1 MSPFEKVII
10 AARFFGGLLILL
22 GTAWFALL
30 LTIDTVC
37 RFSGKMTLSGR
48 RKAQEYSEWYFGT
61 RSYRFSSEGRY
72 AVLGNAMIVFNDEGR
87 VVSLPSEDCRQ
98 TEILKSL

>member
-10 AARFFGGLLILL
+10 AGRFFAGLLILL
-22 GTAWFALL
+22 GTAWYAITI
-30 LTIDTVC
+30 TIDTVC
-37 RFSGKMTLSGR
+37 RFSGKMTLTGR
-48 RKAQEYSEWYFGT
+48 RRAREYSEWYFGT
-61 RSYRFSSEGRY
+61 RSFKFSAGGRY